1 MSGHL
6 EDLKQMLKDDKDN
19 LSLGEVRGLQL
30 ARDRS
35 VLDVTVSVFPE
46 DREIVASMS
55 WEAVGK
61 DAGFYHFPNIGDVV
75 LIAYPDQEIDNAVII
90 KRFSNID
97 DTIPQNAVGG
107 DMVLKT
113 REGET
118 LWITGQKRINRSQTC
133 LLYTSPSPR
142 D

>member
-35 VLDVTVSVFPE
+35 VLNVTVSVFPE

-107 DMVLKT
+107 DMALKT

-118 LWITGQKRINRSQTC
+118 L
-133 LLYTSPSPR
+133 
-142 D
+142 